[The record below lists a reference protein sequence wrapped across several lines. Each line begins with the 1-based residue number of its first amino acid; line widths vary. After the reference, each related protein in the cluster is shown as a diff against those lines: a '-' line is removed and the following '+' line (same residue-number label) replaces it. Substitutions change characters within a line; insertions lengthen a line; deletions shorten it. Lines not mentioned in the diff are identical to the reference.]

1 MVPELPPNN
10 GTLVEIG
17 DLGIRTTG
25 NGGFDIAPLQDLALA
40 IFEVNK
46 KSTLFTVDLTT
57 GEATILAKYNKAEK
71 YTGIAIPTQPV
82 AYALNANNL
91 LIFNPNMP
99 SATVS
104 KAITGLA
111 TGEMVLGI
119 DFRPATSQ
127 LYALGSSSRLYTV
140 NASSGAAVAIGMAP
154 FSVALSGTD
163 FGFDFNPVA
172 DRARIVSNT
181 GQNLRVNPV
190 DGTLTVDGAL
200 NPSTGGISAAAY
212 TNNFAGTTSTML
224 FDIDVMTDKLYL
236 QNPPNTGNL
245 VEIGSL
251 GVNVDAVSGFDI
263 GGTSGMAYAILTSGG
278 FTNLYQINT
287 ATGAAVPTA
296 NFASPVSGF
305 TLGLGF

>member
-1 MVPELPPNN
+1 MLEGNVAGFDFNPTVDRIRVVTTTGQNLRLNPETGTVAATDLTINGSAGAMISAVAYTSNVAGAATTALYDIDGNSGKLYKQLPPNN

-57 GEATILAKYNKAEK
+57 GEATILAKYNKSEK

-140 NASSGAAVAIGMAP
+140 NASSGAAVAIRYM
-154 FSVALSGTD
+154 
-163 FGFDFNPVA
+163 
-172 DRARIVSNT
+172 
-181 GQNLRVNPV
+181 
-190 DGTLTVDGAL
+190 
-200 NPSTGGISAAAY
+200 
-212 TNNFAGTTSTML
+212 
-224 FDIDVMTDKLYL
+224 
-236 QNPPNTGNL
+236 
-245 VEIGSL
+245 
-251 GVNVDAVSGFDI
+251 
-263 GGTSGMAYAILTSGG
+263 ILK
-278 FTNLYQINT
+278 
-287 ATGAAVPTA
+287 
-296 NFASPVSGF
+296 
-305 TLGLGF
+305 